1 MQTANFKNKIGFYDF
16 KSTKFYSNEIK
27 KNISKSLNWRVPN
40 SMRPGKI
47 FVFDSITPHNS
58 NSVSEV
64 PRIALNVKI
73 QPRSLNYIYKIF
85 KLKKRF
91 TNNKETNFKILE
103 EDLKYCTKYSNSLNF
118 ELSVLYLV
126 QKKFNKAFK
135 TFNKFSITKFQKSKI
150 RKIFAGC
157 LYRKGYEQVTNK
169 YIKNTF
175 KNNLTYSKLSCADS
189 IFNTF
194 KN

>member
-1 MQTANFKNKIGFYDF
+1 MK
-16 KSTKFYSNEIK
+16 
-27 KNISKSLNWRVPN
+27 WRIPD
-40 SMRPGKI
+40 SMTPGKI

-58 NSVSEV
+58 NAVSEV
-64 PRIALNVKI
+64 PRIAINVKI

-85 KLKKRF
+85 RLKKKF
-91 TNNKETNFKILE
+91 TNNLETNFKILE
-103 EDLKYCTKYSNSLNF
+103 EDLKYCTKHSNSLNF

-135 TFNKFSITKFQKSKI
+135 TFNKFTITRFQKKKI

-157 LYRKGYEQVTNK
+157 LYRKAYETVTNK
-169 YIKNTF
+169 DVENAF
-175 KNNLTYSKLSCADS
+175 KKKLTYSKLSCADS

-194 KN
+194 KT